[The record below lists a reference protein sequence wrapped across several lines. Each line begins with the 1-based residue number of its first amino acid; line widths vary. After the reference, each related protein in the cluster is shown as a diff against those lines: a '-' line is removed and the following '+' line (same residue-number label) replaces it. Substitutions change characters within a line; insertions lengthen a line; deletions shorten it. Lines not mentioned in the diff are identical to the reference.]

1 MKTALAASL
10 DRNRK
15 FLPLGATIALFL
27 LVYLVG
33 VFSFPAMRDGQ
44 AFFNLFDAAPF
55 LIVTVVGES
64 FVIISGGIDLSVSG
78 ILALT
83 TVVAA
88 SLLQMGWSAVDD
100 LPGRPADGDAVRVG
114 DGSVHHLP
122 EGAALHRDAG
132 RHVAGSRPVA
142 TSSATPKSGSTTRR
156 TPRWARRRS

>member
-1 MKTALAASL
+1 MKTAMAAAL

-15 FLPLGATIALFL
+15 FLPLGATVGLFL
-27 LVYLVG
+27 LVYMWGFL
-33 VFSFPAMRDGQ
+33 SYPAMRDGQ

-88 SLLQMGWSAVDD
+88 SLLQMGWSA
-100 LPGRPADGDAVRVG
+100 
-114 DGSVHHLP
+114 
-122 EGAALHRDAG
+122 
-132 RHVAGSRPVA
+132 
-142 TSSATPKSGSTTRR
+142 
-156 TPRWARRRS
+156 WAIFPLVLLMGMLFQKVKLVKRNLKKL